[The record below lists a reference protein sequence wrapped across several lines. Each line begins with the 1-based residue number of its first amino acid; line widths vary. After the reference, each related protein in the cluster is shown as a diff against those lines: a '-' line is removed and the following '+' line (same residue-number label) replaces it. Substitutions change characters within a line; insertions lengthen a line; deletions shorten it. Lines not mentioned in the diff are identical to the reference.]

1 MQQQQMR
8 PLTSASPN
16 KLPISNFVSVDRDK
30 TRGQTFIPQYTKVE
44 EVQSPKNL
52 NTLNPTQQNEIQ
64 TLKKLV
70 IQLDSRLN
78 SQNEIITQIKTE
90 LEKMKELNSELIEK
104 LKTAASPP
112 ISNIN
117 NLDRRAID
125 DQKKIKQE
133 IMQLGNKFSEMK
145 VDYETKQ
152 MSLEEKVRSIQI
164 SFENRMKIFFESKIE
179 FEDIYN
185 SINQLANE
193 LSILKEKSG
202 FTDTINEIYHVDQKG
217 YLMDSKNNYLLD
229 KGQMIRLNDKQIQY
243 LKQHHKLL

>member
-1 MQQQQMR
+1 MR

-30 TRGQTFIPQYTKVE
+30 TRGQTFIPQYTKIE
-44 EVQSPKNL
+44 EVQSPKNQNNL
-52 NTLNPTQQNEIQ
+52 NASQIIEIQ
-64 TLKKLV
+64 TLKKQV
-70 IQLDSRLN
+70 IQLDTKLN
-78 SQNEIITQIKTE
+78 QQNDIITQIKTE
-90 LEKMKELNSELIEK
+90 LEKMKELNTELIEK
-104 LKTAASPP
+104 LKMSASPTF
-112 ISNIN
+112 SNTN

-125 DQKKIKQE
+125 DQKKIRQE
-133 IMQLGNKFSEMK
+133 IMQLGNKFSEIK

-164 SFENRMKIFFESKIE
+164 SFENRMKIFFESKME

-193 LSILKEKSG
+193 LSLLKEKSG
-202 FTDTINEIYHVDQKG
+202 SIDMINETYHIDQKG

-229 KGQMIRLNDKQIQY
+229 KGQMVKLNDKQIIY

>member
-1 MQQQQMR
+1 MR

-16 KLPISNFVSVDRDK
+16 KVPISNFASVDRDK
-30 TRGQTFIPQYTKVE
+30 TRGQTYISQYTKVE
-44 EVQSPKNL
+44 DVQSPKSQNNNL
-52 NTLNPTQQNEIQ
+52 NVSQQNEIQ

-70 IQLDSRLN
+70 IQLDSRIN
-78 SQNEIITQIKTE
+78 QQNETITQIKTD
-90 LEKMKELNSELIEK
+90 LEKMKELNSELQEK
-104 LKTAASPP
+104 LKMAASPTFP
-112 ISNIN
+112 NSN
-117 NLDRRAID
+117 NLDRRAVD

-164 SFENRMKIFFESKIE
+164 SFENRMKIFFESKME

-193 LSILKEKSG
+193 LSLLKEKTSPA
-202 FTDTINEIYHVDQKG
+202 DTINETYHVDQKG
-217 YLMDSKNNYLLD
+217 YLMDSQNNYLLD
-229 KGQMIRLNDKQIQY
+229 KGQMIKLNEKQISY